1 MALRLYTYWR
11 SSAAFRVRI
20 ALALK
25 GLDYESIPRHLLRDG
40 GEHRR
45 ADYLALNPQGLVP
58 ALEHDGTV
66 ITQSLAICEYL
77 EEVFPRPA
85 LLPSDPAD
93 RAAVRAMALAVAC
106 DVHPLNNLGV
116 LQYLRGEIGATDEA
130 VARGPALDRPRLHA
144 PSSSWS
150 RAIDRRPPLLRRIA
164 SRLPTCSSC
173 RRCTT
178 RAASSSTSRPIRGWR
193 RSRSTSN
200 RCRPSSRPPRIPTRC
215 RMRSPPHGH
224 GCRTDQG

>member
-85 LLPSDPAD
+85 LLPSGPAD
-93 RAAVRAMALAVAC
+93 RAVVRAMALLVAC

-116 LQYLRGEIGATDEA
+116 QQYLRGEIGATDEA
-130 VARGPALDRPRLHA
+130 VAQWVRHWIARGFSALEQLVTRHSTDGRHSFGTGVTLADAFLVPQVYNARRAQLDLTPYPRLA
-144 PSSSWS
+144 
-150 RAIDRRPPLLRRIA
+150 AITQHLESLPAFAAARPESQPDA
-164 SRLPTCSSC
+164 E
-173 RRCTT
+173 
-178 RAASSSTSRPIRGWR
+178 
-193 RSRSTSN
+193 
-200 RCRPSSRPPRIPTRC
+200 
-215 RMRSPPHGH
+215 
-224 GCRTDQG
+224 